1 MYSLGCLL
9 KRWLLD
15 MFVVVTVVVAVM
27 MTMGMG
33 ELDAAI
39 ADGQIAYGFSN
50 DGCNGSSSENE
61 CNGNLDLS
69 HF

>member
-15 MFVVVTVVVAVM
+15 MFVVVASVVGVM
-27 MTMGMG
+27 MMGVIS
-33 ELDAAI
+33 DVACKFI
-39 ADGQIAYGFSN
+39 AFACGLSN

-61 CNGNLDLS
+61 CNGKLDLG